1 MLQEAKVNAEKI
13 VKVMKEEREE
23 YRKMEQYHE
32 EYAYDDWLII
42 KKDLK
47 HFLQLKYAK
56 KVNNYVRL

>member
-32 EYAYDDWLII
+32 EYAYDD
-42 KKDLK
+42 
-47 HFLQLKYAK
+47 
-56 KVNNYVRL
+56 